1 MEKASE
7 AIEQHGR
14 ALAGFTAV
22 VDQAAPGGWDRHTP
36 CSAWDARALV
46 EHVIGFH
53 EFLLLRPLALH
64 ASRPREGPAARWRA
78 TVTAIRRAHADPAAL
93 RVPAAYFDGS
103 QRRPLDVLDALAAD
117 TLVHT
122 WDLARAVGGSDR
134 LDRALCERAYGD
146 AVGAGTARGA
156 SGLFATPIPV
166 PDDAD
171 FQDRLLGLLG
181 RDPAW
186 RPAAG

>member
-7 AIEQHGR
+7 AIERHAR
-14 ALAGFTAV
+14 AVTGFTAV
-22 VDQAAPGGWDRHTP
+22 VDESAASGWDRPTP

-53 EFLLLRPLALH
+53 EFLLLRPLELRAH
-64 ASRPREGPAARWRA
+64 RPREGPAARWRA
-78 TVTAIRRAHADPAAL
+78 TVTAIGRAHADPAAL
-93 RVPAAYFDGS
+93 RVVAAYFDGS
-103 QRRPLDVLDALAAD
+103 QRRPVDVLDALAAD

-122 WDLARAVGGSDR
+122 WDLARAVGASDR
-134 LDRALCERAYGD
+134 LDRALCERAYRD
-146 AVGAGTARGA
+146 AVRDGIARGA
-156 SGLFATPIPV
+156 SELFATPIPV
-166 PDDAD
+166 PDNAD
-171 FQDRLLGLLG
+171 LQDRLLGLLG

>member
-7 AIEQHGR
+7 AIERHGR

-22 VDQAAPGGWDRHTP
+22 VDEAAANDWDRPTP
-36 CSAWDARALV
+36 CPAWDARALV

-53 EFLLLRPLALH
+53 EFLLLRPLAIRAH
-64 ASRPREGPAARWRA
+64 RPREGPAARWRSTA
-78 TVTAIRRAHADPAAL
+78 LAIRRAHADPAAL

-103 QRRPLDVLDALAAD
+103 RRRPVDVLDALTAD

-134 LDRALCERAYGD
+134 LDRALCERAYDD
-146 AVGAGTARGA
+146 AVSEGTARGA
-156 SGLFATPIPV
+156 SELFATPIPV

-171 FQDRLLGLLG
+171 LQDRLLGLLG

-186 RPAAG
+186 WPAAG